1 MAVEDAGE
9 AEAADDVL
17 SLSLEQ
23 QRARLGLQ
31 PLSAEGRGALE
42 RAISQKTPPALR
54 LEEVLKLGVQL
65 GADVLCSDEFDAWA
79 RALAR
84 MDAITYCVR
93 LIEAQ
98 ILAGNSG
105 AGMMLPDAALEIDL

>member
-1 MAVEDAGE
+1 MVENAGQP
-9 AEAADDVL
+9 EAADDL
-17 SLSLEQ
+17 STLSFEQ
-23 QRARLGLQ
+23 QRARIGLR
-31 PLSAEGRGALE
+31 PLAAEGRRALE
-42 RAISQKTPPALR
+42 GAIAQKTPPALR

-65 GADVLCSDEFDAWA
+65 GADVLSSEELDAWA

-98 ILAGNSG
+98 ILAGNAG